1 MPIFYRGAGIN
12 TYWYLNNPAERG
24 FTARTPELTLT
35 VTRMMHHISRGT
47 ANTPFISMT
56 RSYAVARDYAV
67 LNSTVI
73 PTLIN
78 PAYIYEIEIPDPLPA
93 EVKIL
98 DPVKEVAEILLPPA
112 MRPSYQHDGSQEF
125 LLGVVD
131 PRNMGHFLM
140 QQVVQ
145 PPSNGG
151 TPRPPNL
158 TLELETLVRALRDAE
173 LLVYGNIPENWIQNR
188 FDVY

>member
-1 MPIFYRGAGIN
+1 MPIFYRGAGID
-12 TYWYLNNPAERG
+12 TYWYLNNPAESG
-24 FTARTPELTLT
+24 FTARTPGSTLT
-35 VTRMMHHISRGT
+35 TTRVMHHISRGT
-47 ANTPFISMT
+47 ANTPFISLT

-67 LNSTVI
+67 SNSTEI
-73 PTLIN
+73 PTLSN
-78 PAYIYEIEIPDPLPA
+78 PAYVYEIEIPDPLPR
-93 EVKIL
+93 EMKIR

-112 MRPSYQHDGSQEF
+112 MGPPYQHDGSQEF

-131 PRNMGHFLM
+131 PRNMGHFLV
-140 QQVVQ
+140 QQVIQ

-173 LLVYGNIPENWIQNR
+173 ILVCGSIPATYVQNR

>member
-12 TYWYLNNPAERG
+12 TYWYLNNPAESG
-24 FTARTPELTLT
+24 FTARTPESTLT
-35 VTRMMHHISRGT
+35 AARMMHHISRGT
-47 ANTPFISMT
+47 ANTPFISLT
-56 RSYAVARDYAV
+56 RSYGVARDYAV
-67 LNSTVI
+67 SNSTVI
-73 PTLIN
+73 PTLNN
-78 PAYIYEIEIPDPLPA
+78 PAYVYEIEVPDPLPN
-93 EVKIL
+93 EITIL
-98 DPVKEVAEILLPPA
+98 DPVKEIAKILLPPA
-112 MRPSYQHDGSQEF
+112 MGPPYQHDGSQEF

-131 PRNMGHFLM
+131 PRNMGHFLV
-140 QQVVQ
+140 QQAMQ

-173 LLVYGNIPENWIQNR
+173 LLAYGSIPANCVQNR